1 MATEM
6 MSFEQIFD
14 ALRRENQSRLD
25 EHRTMIVQLEMYVA
39 HLKARIATLK
49 AMKAMKKALE
59 SLMKVA

>member
-14 ALRRENQSRLD
+14 ALRRENQSRIS

-39 HLKARIATLK
+39 HLKERIATLK
-49 AMKAMKKALE
+49 AMKAMKAALK

>member
-14 ALRRENQSRLD
+14 ALRRENQSRVD

-49 AMKAMKKALE
+49 AMKAMKAALK
-59 SLMKVA
+59 SLMEVA

>member
-49 AMKAMKKALE
+49 VMKAMKAALK